1 MLGLFKIAAAGTMV
15 FIPCI
20 GNVYGACFVFRFCG
34 LCFLWFLR
42 SLLLFFCVFSG
53 VCVALSVIVV
63 VGSNVGAGVAG
74 SGVYAVGE
82 LIGDCV
88 NDGSLS
94 TLYEQ
99 PASPQKVNTAKNS
112 AKSFFFIFSPPS
124 ISIFMIHYKKS
135 DCFRR

>member
-1 MLGLFKIAAAGTMV
+1 MV
-15 FIPCI
+15 
-20 GNVYGACFVFRFCG
+20 G
-34 LCFLWFLR
+34 
-42 SLLLFFCVFSG
+42 
-53 VCVALSVIVV
+53 
-63 VGSNVGAGVAG
+63 VGSNVGTGVAG

-82 LIGDCV
+82 LTGDCV

-112 AKSFFFIFSPPS
+112 AKSFFFIFYTSNKFQLFIFSPPN

-135 DCFRR
+135 DCFRRQKRMAEFLLIFKY

>member
-1 MLGLFKIAAAGTMV
+1 MYTVPVLSSV
-15 FIPCI
+15 FVDCVFF
-20 GNVYGACFVFRFCG
+20 GFCVACC
-34 LCFLWFLR
+34 C
-42 SLLLFFCVFSG
+42 FFCVFSG

-82 LIGDCV
+82 LTGDCV

-112 AKSFFFIFSPPS
+112 AKSFFFIFYTSNKFQLF
-124 ISIFMIHYKKS
+124 ITYLNYI
-135 DCFRR
+135 

>member
-1 MLGLFKIAAAGTMV
+1 MYTVPVLSSV
-15 FIPCI
+15 FVDCVFF
-20 GNVYGACFVFRFCG
+20 GFCVACC
-34 LCFLWFLR
+34 C
-42 SLLLFFCVFSG
+42 FFCVFSG

-82 LIGDCV
+82 LTGDCV

-112 AKSFFFIFSPPS
+112 AKSFFFSVSPPQYIYFHDALQKIRLFPKVEENRRIPLDFQ
-124 ISIFMIHYKKS
+124 ISSKI
-135 DCFRR
+135 

>member
-1 MLGLFKIAAAGTMV
+1 MYTVPVLSSV
-15 FIPCI
+15 FVDC
-20 GNVYGACFVFRFCG
+20 VFFG
-34 LCFLWFLR
+34 
-42 SLLLFFCVFSG
+42 FCVACCCFSAFSP
-53 VCVALSVIVV
+53 VFASLFSVIVV

-82 LIGDCV
+82 LTGDCV

-112 AKSFFFIFSPPS
+112 AKSFFFHLSPPVYLFS
-124 ISIFMIHYKKS
+124 
-135 DCFRR
+135 